1 MWGVPILKQPFLTVE
16 TIMKPECKGIASN
29 FLDDSQVGTPRRGVQ
44 VGTAPPLPKS
54 EMRPVLKNGQKIV

>member
-1 MWGVPILKQPFLTVE
+1 
-16 TIMKPECKGIASN
+16 MKPECKGIASN

-54 EMRPVLKNGQKIV
+54 EMRPHAIMALKNSCI